1 MSSWR
6 PLAGKHNVIRLESI
20 REAADRIRPHIA
32 RTPLT
37 KADASPLWMK
47 WENQQ
52 ATGSFKLRGALNK
65 VLAQSEEAR
74 GRGLVAASAGNHG
87 QGVAF
92 AARLVAA
99 QVRVF
104 TYLHAVPEK
113 VAAMRAL
120 GAEVVLVAGG
130 YGEAEAAAIEDAR
143 TSGRL
148 WVSPYNDDWIIAG
161 QGTLALEVVEAV
173 GHLQH
178 ATVWV
183 PAGGGGLAAGT
194 GCAIRALRPEWRV
207 AAAQSD
213 ASAFLHAHFHG
224 QEMSRVVE
232 RESLADGLAG
242 PVEAGSQTLDLVRQV
257 VDEFVL
263 VDEES
268 IAKSIAE
275 AWWRFGE
282 RIEGSAAVAL
292 AAARQAALSRG
303 GEHIVLISGG
313 NISLDVHA
321 DLCKRWAAPV
331 AEGRPG

>member
-1 MSSWR
+1 VAS
-6 PLAGKHNVIRLESI
+6 LEAI
-20 REAADRIRPHIA
+20 REAADRIWPHIA

-37 KADASPLWMK
+37 KDDESPLWLK
-47 WENQQ
+47 WENRQ

-65 VLAQSEEAR
+65 VLAQSAEAR
-74 GRGLVAASAGNHG
+74 ARGLVAASAGNHG

-92 AARLVAA
+92 AARLVGA

-104 TYLHAVPEK
+104 TSIHAVAEK

-120 GAEVVLVAGG
+120 GAEVVSVAGG

-143 TSGRL
+143 ASGRL
-148 WVSPYNDDWIIAG
+148 WVSPYNDDLIIAG
-161 QGTLALEVVEAV
+161 QGTLALEVVDAV
-173 GHLQH
+173 GHLEH

-194 GCAIRALRPEWRV
+194 GCLVRALRPGWRV
-207 AAAQSD
+207 VAAQSD
-213 ASAFLHAHFHG
+213 ASAFLHAHFHE

-242 PVEAGSQTLDLVRQV
+242 PVEAGSQTLGLVREV

-268 IAKSIAE
+268 IAKAIAE
-275 AWWRFGE
+275 AWWRYGE

-292 AAARQAALSRG
+292 AAARQRGPTGG

-313 NISLDVHA
+313 NISPDVHA
-321 DLCKRWAAPV
+321 ELCKRWAAPA
-331 AEGRPG
+331 AEGRAG

>member
-1 MSSWR
+1 M
-6 PLAGKHNVIRLESI
+6 VRLEAI
-20 REAADRIRPHIA
+20 REAAERIRPHIA

-37 KADASPLWMK
+37 QDDESRLWMK
-47 WENQQ
+47 WENRQ

-65 VLAQSEEAR
+65 VLAQSAEAR
-74 GRGLVAASAGNHG
+74 ARGLVAASAGNHG

-92 AARLVAA
+92 AARIVAA

-104 TYLHAVPEK
+104 TYSHAVPEK

-120 GAEVVLVAGG
+120 GAEVVMVAGG

-143 TSGRL
+143 ASGRL

-161 QGTLALEVVEAV
+161 QGTLALEVVEGA
-173 GHLQH
+173 GHLEH

-183 PAGGGGLAAGT
+183 AAGGGGLAAGT
-194 GCAIRALRPEWRV
+194 GCAVRALRPGWRV
-207 AAAQSD
+207 IAVQSD

-232 RESLADGLAG
+232 RDSLADGLAG
-242 PVEAGSQTLDLVRQV
+242 PVEAGSQTLDLVREV

-268 IAKSIAE
+268 IAKAIAE
-275 AWWRFGE
+275 AWWRYGE

-292 AAARQAALSRG
+292 AAARRMNLTRG

-313 NISLDVHA
+313 NISPGVHA
-321 DLCKRWAAPV
+321 DLCKRWPAPAAQ
-331 AEGRPG
+331 GGLG